1 MKKLNDPIENTLA
14 KLPDVINGLS
24 EENRADFRATR
35 NSKTLPYTVGFV
47 VAVVALFIIF
57 AAVVRP

>member
-1 MKKLNDPIENTLA
+1 MNRMNDPIENTFA

-35 NSKTLPYTVGFV
+35 SSKTLPYTIGFV
-47 VAVVALFIIF
+47 VAAVALFLIF

>member
-1 MKKLNDPIENTLA
+1 MSRMNDPIENTLT
-14 KLPDVINGLS
+14 KLPDVIDGLS

-47 VAVVALFIIF
+47 VVAVVLFLVF